1 MSRKR
6 RFIENLT
13 ETEIASLQEGYKKG
27 KSHSYRCGCRAILL
41 SHEGWECSELA
52 AHFEASL
59 VTVYSWLD
67 RWEKGGIDAMSDKK
81 GRGRK
86 PLLDPSK
93 SRHVEIVID
102 AVDESPS
109 NINKALSK
117 VKKEL
122 GTAMS
127 KKTLKR
133 FLKSL
138 NEGGSGSGKAP

>member
-1 MSRKR
+1 MSRKK

-27 KSHSYRCGCRAILL
+27 KSHNYRCRCRAILL
-41 SHEGWECSELA
+41 SHEGWECAELA
-52 AHFEASL
+52 AHFEAGL
-59 VTVYSWLD
+59 VTAYSWLN
-67 RWEKGGIDAMSDKK
+67 RWEKGGIGAMPDKK

-86 PLLDPSK
+86 PLLDTSEAK
-93 SRHVEIVID
+93 HVEVVID
-102 AVDESPS
+102 AVERSPS

-122 GTAMS
+122 GTSMS

-138 NEGGSGSGKAP
+138 DEDGSGSEKAL

>member
-1 MSRKR
+1 MSRKK
-6 RFIENLT
+6 RFIEKLT

-27 KSHSYRCGCRAILL
+27 KSHNYRCRCRAILL
-41 SHEGWECSELA
+41 SYEGWECSDLA
-52 AHFEASL
+52 AHFETNL
-59 VTVYSWLD
+59 VTVYSWLN
-67 RWEKGGIDAMSDKK
+67 RWEEGGIEAMSDKK

-93 SRHVEIVID
+93 TKHVEVVID
-102 AVDESPS
+102 AVDQSPG

-122 GTAMS
+122 GTSVS

-138 NEGGSGSGKAP
+138 GEDGSGSGKAP